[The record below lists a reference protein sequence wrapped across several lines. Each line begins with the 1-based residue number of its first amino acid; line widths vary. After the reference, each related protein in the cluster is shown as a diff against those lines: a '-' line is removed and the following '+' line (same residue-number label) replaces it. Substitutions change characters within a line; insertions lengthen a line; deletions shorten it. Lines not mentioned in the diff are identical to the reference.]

1 MANQALEHDLI
12 EESTNLDGATSSLR
26 ALQLESED
34 SMLNSHKVAN
44 VWSEKGWRSAA
55 RGDMKMPVFSR
66 ATGEKLTVHEFEKDW
81 SAYRAAVNY
90 SVEEALKELKM
101 AV

>member
-1 MANQALEHDLI
+1 
-12 EESTNLDGATSSLR
+12 
-26 ALQLESED
+26 
-34 SMLNSHKVAN
+34 MLNSHKVAN